1 MSTNELKR
9 NNKLKIAFSK
19 FGIYFAFLGIFII
32 IGILSQRFLSFDN
45 IMNVM
50 RQVSFNGILALGMT
64 FVIITGGID
73 LSVGSTLAFA
83 GLVSMSFS
91 VQGNNPLPL
100 IVAVLIGLVV
110 AAIIGFMNGVLIS
123 KFKLAPFIVTLSTM
137 TIIRGLCL
145 VYSNGRPVIN
155 PTDEF
160 SVIGQGYIGNISIPV
175 VIFIILIAISILLLH
190 FSRFGRHVLA
200 VGGNEVAAKAS
211 GLNVNK
217 IKILVYTLSGFFAGI
232 VGITLAARSNAAS
245 PITGVGYELD
255 AIAASVIGGASM
267 VGGTGTILGTVIGAF
282 IIGVISNG
290 LDLLNVSSYY
300 QQIIKGVIIL
310 VAVMMDSKG
319 KRADN

>member
-1 MSTNELKR
+1 
-9 NNKLKIAFSK
+9 
-19 FGIYFAFLGIFII
+19 
-32 IGILSQRFLSFDN
+32 
-45 IMNVM
+45 MNVM